1 MNSSSFYIFAIK
13 YLFYFRKIILGGY
26 SESQK
31 YFLYICD
38 WFNLQRKNPVKVLK
52 QKVKET
58 KILKRHT
65 FYQTFYLKL

>member
-1 MNSSSFYIFAIK
+1 MNSCYFSIFAIK
-13 YLFYFRKIILGGY
+13 CLFYFRKIILGGY

-38 WFNLQRKNPVKVLK
+38 WFNLQRMNPVKVLK